1 MINQEIEKEVQQDN
15 KVIAGM
21 NIRQVVCLGI
31 AGVLCIAISLFLDVG
46 FEISMYP
53 CMVLGYGA
61 YLFGWKKKDGMHYEQ
76 ILLKKLQQAFYKS
89 NERYYRTK
97 NKYIELMNHEYVRR
111 RNMDMKDK
119 ETAKAIKKQRKQK
132 KRKSSIKPIL

>member
-21 NIRQVVCLGI
+21 NIRQVVCLSI
-31 AGVLCIAISLFLDVG
+31 AGVLCVGISIFLDVG

-61 YLFGWKKKDGMHYEQ
+61 YLFGWKKKDGLHYEQ

-97 NKYIELMNHEYVRR
+97 NKYIELMNREYVRR

-119 ETAKAIKKQRKQK
+119 ETAKAIKKQARKK
-132 KRKSSIKPIL
+132 KRKSTIKPLL

>member
-1 MINQEIEKEVQQDN
+1 
-15 KVIAGM
+15 
-21 NIRQVVCLGI
+21 
-31 AGVLCIAISLFLDVG
+31 
-46 FEISMYP
+46 MYP

-61 YLFGWKKKDGMHYEQ
+61 YLFGWKKKDGLHYEQ

-89 NERYYRTK
+89 NERFYRTK